1 MSGTDPS
8 GRDDSSG
15 SESAKK
21 RLPLSASELSGF
33 SECQRL
39 TWLNLGA
46 ARGERKLP
54 GRNELER
61 WMLEYRGREHE
72 AKLLD
77 WYRSQGLQI
86 VELSSAPSSNEAAL
100 AEAAEATLNALR
112 SGVDLV
118 YQGTLRR
125 EGWVGRPDFLRKV
138 PGESWL
144 GDFRYEVVDAKLA
157 RHAQARAIL
166 QLCEYSEQL
175 GALQGCLPDRFWI
188 AIGGSSET
196 EQVRPPL
203 GFRLLDYVSYYR
215 RARRRFERFVAD
227 AHPAEPY
234 PEPVEHCDVCRW
246 WKQCEDRRR
255 ADDHISLVAG
265 NTRRQRDRLALAGV
279 VTMAQLARLEPQ
291 LEVEGVEAGPLW
303 RLREQ
308 ARLQVSAR
316 GGEQVLYELLPAPS
330 AGAPRTPSLEPG
342 TGLER
347 LPAPTPGDLFL
358 DLEGDAYAFGGGIEY
373 LFGLLELGE
382 PSLDWSRRT
391 APGAPRHHAH
401 WASTRAEEKRA
412 FEAVMRRIA
421 TGLNEFPELH
431 VYHFGQREV
440 DALRKLSCRHSSCE
454 ELVDRLLREHV
465 LVDLHAVVRQS
476 LRASVESY
484 SLKRLEPLYG
494 LTRATDPRRAALAM
508 QRYGFWLETGEAL
521 ADLEQE
527 RGTLARYNEDDC
539 RSAWQLR
546 DWLEQRRKDL
556 ERTTGRSV
564 PRPTL
569 APEQPQSKSARNAES
584 AAVIEELQAG
594 LPVDAAEDTPEQRAR
609 RVLSHL
615 VGWHW
620 REQKSAWWEY
630 FRVKELPPTER
641 LEDRQVLAGLSAPEE
656 LGTIDRSCKLRY
668 RFPEQE
674 HAIRRG
680 KALDPDTDKDVE
692 VLAVGAA
699 HVDVKRGK
707 ASKQP
712 HPRALAPGRPVKT
725 DHQEQRLLE
734 IARSVAREG
743 FAADEFASA
752 RALLLRAAPRCG
764 QAAGAH
770 LLEPREDT
778 VSGVVRLALA
788 LQPGVLA
795 VQGPPGSGKTHRA
808 AEAIVALI
816 RAGKRVGITANS
828 HQVIQSLLR
837 KCCERAQRDG
847 TPIQA
852 LHVRRSEETNALEEQ
867 AEAAPFAQHEEYA
880 PAIAG
885 LRDGSLQL
893 VGATSFGWA
902 REEFRGAL
910 DVLVVDEAAQ
920 ISLAN
925 VIAVSSAAPRMIL
938 FGDPAQLEQPQRGVH
953 PPGADVSALEYP
965 HGDALTMPP
974 QLGVF
979 LAETRRLHPK
989 VCEFTSRV
997 FYESRLQALTGLE
1010 QQAIVRRAGAAPP
1023 TGWEAQLQGSGLRFI
1038 PVAHRGNTQRADEE
1052 VEAVA
1057 EAVGKLLG
1065 GDWEFSDKAGQ
1076 RQRLQ
1081 PRHLLVVAPYN
1092 AQVAALRRRLEA
1104 FSSTD
1109 GGHVQIG
1116 TVDKFQ
1122 GREAPVVIYSMA
1134 SSSAADAPRGFEFL
1148 YSLNRLNVATS
1159 RAQALV
1165 ILVASPALLTAQGR
1179 TDRQLRLVNALC
1191 SYLELVEGAPE
1202 I

>member
-1 MSGTDPS
+1 MGF
-8 GRDDSSG
+8 GNDSSG
-15 SESAKK
+15 GDSGKAHRRS
-21 RLPLSASELSGF
+21 LSASELSGF
-33 SECQRL
+33 FECQRL
-39 TWLNLGA
+39 AWLNSSA
-46 ARGERKLP
+46 ARGEREMP

-61 WMLEYRGREHE
+61 WMLEYRGHKHE
-72 AKLLD
+72 AKLLER
-77 WYRSQGLQI
+77 YRNQGLEI
-86 VELSSAPSSNEAAL
+86 IELSPAPSSSEGAL
-100 AEAAEATLNALR
+100 AQAAAATLQALR
-112 SGVDLV
+112 SGADLV
-118 YQGTLRR
+118 YQGTLRL
-125 EGWVGRPDFLRKV
+125 GDWVGRPDFLKKA
-138 PGESWL
+138 PGESAL
-144 GDFRYEVVDAKLA
+144 GDFHYEVVDAKLA
-157 RHAQARAIL
+157 RHAQARAII

-175 GALQGCLPDRFWI
+175 GALQGTLPERFWI
-188 AIGGSSET
+188 AIGGSTET
-196 EQVRPPL
+196 EQVRAPL
-203 GFRLLDYVSYYR
+203 EFRLLDYVSYYR
-215 RARRRFERFVAD
+215 RARQRFERFVA
-227 AHPAEPY
+227 AENPAEPY

-246 WKQCEDRRR
+246 WKQCEERRR
-255 ADDHISLVAG
+255 SDDHISLVAG

-279 VTMAQLARLEPQ
+279 VTATELARLEP
-291 LEVEGVEAGPLW
+291 ECKVDGIDSAPLW

-308 ARLQVSAR
+308 ARLQVAAR

-330 AGAPRTPSLEPG
+330 AGASRSPSVESG

-347 LPAPTPGDLFL
+347 LPLPTPGDLFL

-373 LFGLLELGE
+373 LFGLLELGQ

-391 APGAPRHHAH
+391 APGAPRYHAH

-412 FEAVMRRIA
+412 FEAVIRRIA

-440 DALRKLSCRHSSCE
+440 DALRKLSCRHSSSE

-521 ADLEQE
+521 SDLEQE
-527 RGTLARYNEDDC
+527 RATLARYNEDDC

-546 DWLEQRRKDL
+546 DWLERRREDL
-556 ERTTGRSV
+556 ERQTGRAV
-564 PRPTL
+564 PRPVL
-569 APEQPQSKSARNAES
+569 AAAEQQESKSTRNAES
-584 AAVIEELQAG
+584 AAVVEELQAG
-594 LPVDAAEDTPEQRAR
+594 LPLDASEDTNEQRGR
-609 RVLSHL
+609 RVLAQL

-630 FRVKELPPTER
+630 FRVKELPPVER

-656 LGTIDRSCKLRY
+656 LGTVDRSYKYRY
-668 RFPEQE
+668 HFPEQE

-680 KALDPDTDKDVE
+680 KALDPDTDKEIE
-692 VLAVGAA
+692 VLAVGAS

-707 ASKQP
+707 TSKQP
-712 HPRALAPGRPVKT
+712 HPQALAPGRPVKT

-734 IARSVAREG
+734 IARSVARHG
-743 FAADEFASA
+743 FAADEFPSA

-764 QAAGAH
+764 QAPGAE
-770 LLEPREDT
+770 LLAASEDT
-778 VSGVVRLALA
+778 VAGVVRLALG

-808 AEAIVALI
+808 AQAILALI

-828 HQVIQSLLR
+828 HQVIQGLLR
-837 KCCERAQRDG
+837 KCCERAQSDG
-847 TPIQA
+847 QPIRA
-852 LHVRRSEETNALEEQ
+852 LHVRRSEETNALEDVTE
-867 AEAAPFAQHEEYA
+867 EPLFAQHKEYA
-880 PAIAG
+880 PAAAG

-925 VIAVSSAAPRMIL
+925 VLAVSSAAPRLIL

-953 PPGADVSALEYP
+953 PPGADVSALEYLL
-965 HGDALTMPP
+965 GDALTMPP
-974 QLGVF
+974 ELGVF

-989 VCEFTSRV
+989 VCAFTSRV
-997 FYESRLQALTGLE
+997 FYESRLHALPGLE
-1010 QQAIVRRAGAAPP
+1010 AQAIVRSAGAVPP
-1023 TGWEAQLQGSGLRFI
+1023 QGLEAQLQGSGLRFI
-1038 PVAHRGNTQRADEE
+1038 PVPHHGNTQRADEE
-1052 VEAVA
+1052 VEVVA
-1057 EAVGKLLG
+1057 EVVGKLLG
-1065 GDWEFSDKAGQ
+1065 GDWEFSDKTGQ
-1076 RQRLQ
+1076 RQRLL
-1081 PRHLLVVAPYN
+1081 PRHVLVVAPYN
-1092 AQVAALRRRLEA
+1092 AQVAALRRRLEEFGRA
-1104 FSSTD
+1104 DSA
-1109 GGHVQIG
+1109 GHVQVG

-1134 SSSAADAPRGFEFL
+1134 SSTASDAPRGFEFL

-1165 ILVASPALLTAQGR
+1165 ILVASPELLTAPAR
-1179 TDRQLRLVNALC
+1179 NDRQLKLVNALC
-1191 SYLELVEGAPE
+1191 SYLELVEGVPST
-1202 I
+1202 

>member
-1 MSGTDPS
+1 MGT
-8 GRDDSSG
+8 RQ
-15 SESAKK
+15 
-21 RLPLSASELSGF
+21 RRPLSATELSGF
-33 SECQRL
+33 FECRRL
-39 TWLNLGA
+39 TWLNASA
-46 ARGERKLP
+46 ARGERQIP

-61 WMLEYRGREHE
+61 WMLEYRGHKHE
-72 AKLLD
+72 AKLLA

-86 VELSSAPSSNEAAL
+86 VELSPAPTSSEGAL
-100 AEAAEATLNALR
+100 AQAAEATLQALR
-112 SGVDLV
+112 SGADLV
-118 YQGTLRR
+118 YQGTLRL
-125 EGWVGRPDFLRKV
+125 GDWVGRPDFLRKT
-138 PGESWL
+138 PGKSEL
-144 GDFRYEVVDAKLA
+144 GDFHYEVVDAKLA
-157 RHAQARAIL
+157 RHAQARAII

-175 GALQGCLPDRFWI
+175 GALQGRLPDRFWI
-188 AIGGSSET
+188 AIGGSTET
-196 EQVRPPL
+196 EQLRAPL
-203 GFRLLDYVSYYR
+203 EFRLFDYVSYYR
-215 RARRRFERFVAD
+215 RARRRFERFVGEE
-227 AHPAEPY
+227 HPAEPY

-265 NTRRQRDRLALAGV
+265 NTRRQRDRLAIAGV
-279 VTMAQLARLEPQ
+279 ATAAELARLEP
-291 LEVEGVEAGPLW
+291 ERKVDGIDAAPLW

-308 ARLQVSAR
+308 ARLQVAAR

-330 AGAPRTPSLEPG
+330 AGAARTPSWEAG

-347 LPAPTPGDLFL
+347 LPLPTPGDLFL

-391 APGAPRHHAH
+391 APGTPRYHAH

-412 FEAVMRRIA
+412 FEAVIRRIA
-421 TGLNEFPELH
+421 TGLNEFPQLH

-440 DALRKLSCRHSSCE
+440 DALRKLSCRHSSSE
-454 ELVDRLLREHV
+454 EMVDRLLREHV
-465 LVDLHAVVRQS
+465 LVDLHAIVRQS

-521 ADLEQE
+521 GELEQE
-527 RGTLARYNEDDC
+527 RATLARYNEDDC

-556 ERTTGRSV
+556 EGMGRSV
-564 PRPTL
+564 PRPVL
-569 APEQPQSKSARNAES
+569 AAAEQQESKSTRNAES
-584 AAVIEELQAG
+584 AAVVEELQAG
-594 LPVDAAEDTPEQRAR
+594 LPVDPAEDTDEQRGR
-609 RVLSHL
+609 RVLAHL

-630 FRVKELPPTER
+630 FRVKELPPIER
-641 LEDRQVLAGLSAPEE
+641 LEDRQVLAGLSAPEQ
-656 LGTIDRSCKLRY
+656 LGTVDRSYKFRY
-668 RFPEQE
+668 HFPEQE

-680 KALDPDTDKDVE
+680 RALDPDTDKEVE
-692 VLAVGAA
+692 VLAVGAS

-707 ASKQP
+707 TSKQP
-712 HPRALAPGRPVKT
+712 HPGALAPGRPVKT

-734 IARSVAREG
+734 IARSVARHG
-743 FAADEFASA
+743 FASDDFPSA

-764 QAAGAH
+764 QAAGAE
-770 LLEPREDT
+770 LLEPSEDT
-778 VSGVVRLALA
+778 VAGVVRLALR
-788 LQPGVLA
+788 LEPGVLA

-808 AEAIVALI
+808 AEAILALV

-828 HQVIQSLLR
+828 HQVIQGLLR
-837 KCCERAQRDG
+837 KCCERAQSEGR
-847 TPIQA
+847 PIQA
-852 LHVRRSEETNALEEQ
+852 LHVRRSEESNAVEDETEE
-867 AEAAPFAQHEEYA
+867 PLFAQHKEYA
-880 PAIAG
+880 PAAAG

-902 REEFRGAL
+902 REEFRGSL

-925 VIAVSSAAPRMIL
+925 VIAVSSAAPRLIL

-953 PPGADVSALEYP
+953 PPGADVSALEYLL
-965 HGDALTMPP
+965 GDALTMPP
-974 QLGVF
+974 ELGVF

-989 VCEFTSRV
+989 VCAFTSRV
-997 FYESRLQALTGLE
+997 FYENRLRPLPGLE
-1010 QQAIVRRAGAAPP
+1010 AQEIVRRADAAPP
-1023 TGWEAQLQGSGLRFI
+1023 RGVEAQLQGSGLRFI
-1038 PVAHRGNTQRADEE
+1038 PVPHRGNTQRADEE
-1052 VEAVA
+1052 VEVVA
-1057 EAVGKLLG
+1057 EVVGKLLG
-1065 GDWEFSDKAGQ
+1065 GDYEFSDKAGQ
-1076 RQRLQ
+1076 RQRLH
-1081 PRHLLVVAPYN
+1081 PRQVLVVAPYN
-1092 AQVAALRRRLEA
+1092 AQVAALRRRLEVFGGA
-1104 FSSTD
+1104 D
-1109 GGHVQIG
+1109 GKGQAVSAGAPRTPVEVG
-1116 TVDKFQ
+1116 TVDRFQ

-1134 SSSAADAPRGFEFL
+1134 SSSASDAPRGFEFL

-1165 ILVASPALLTAQGR
+1165 ILVASPDLLTAQAR
-1179 TDRQLRLVNALC
+1179 SDRQLKLVNALC

-1202 I
+1202 T

>member
-1 MSGTDPS
+1 MGLRS
-8 GRDDSSG
+8 DSSG
-15 SESAKK
+15 GESGGRESGGGR
-21 RLPLSASELSGF
+21 RLPLSATELSGF
-33 SECQRL
+33 FECQHL

-46 ARGERKLP
+46 ARGERKMP

-61 WMLEYRGREHE
+61 WMLEYRGHKHE

-77 WYRSQGLQI
+77 WYRQQGLQI
-86 VELSSAPSSNEAAL
+86 VELSPAPSSSEGAL
-100 AEAAEATLNALR
+100 AQAAEATLQALQ
-112 SGVDLV
+112 SGADLV
-118 YQGTLRR
+118 YQGTLRL
-125 EGWVGRPDFLRKV
+125 GDWVGRPDFLKRA
-138 PGESWL
+138 PGASAFGEYH
-144 GDFRYEVVDAKLA
+144 YEVVDAKLA
-157 RHAQARAIL
+157 RHAQARAII

-175 GALQGCLPDRFWI
+175 GALQRRQPNSFWI
-188 AIGGSSET
+188 AIGGSTET
-196 EQVRPPL
+196 EQVRAPL
-203 GFRLLDYVSYYR
+203 EFRLLDYVSYYR

-227 AHPAEPY
+227 ANPEEPY

-255 ADDHISLVAG
+255 ADDHVSLVAG

-279 VTMAQLARLEPQ
+279 ATATQLAGLEP
-291 LEVEGVEAGPLW
+291 ERKVAGIEAAPLW

-308 ARLQVSAR
+308 ARLQVAAR
-316 GGEQVLYELLPAPS
+316 GGDQVLYELLPEP
-330 AGAPRTPSLEPG
+330 EPG
-342 TGLER
+342 TGLQR
-347 LPAPTPGDLFL
+347 LPLPTPGDLFL

-391 APGAPRHHAH
+391 APGAPRYHAH

-412 FEAVMRRIA
+412 FEAVIRRIA

-440 DALRKLSCRHSSCE
+440 DALRKLSCRHSSSE
-454 ELVDRLLREHV
+454 EMVDRLLREHV
-465 LVDLHAVVRQS
+465 LVDLHAVVRQG

-521 ADLEQE
+521 SDLEQE
-527 RGTLARYNEDDC
+527 RAALARYNEDDC

-556 ERTTGRSV
+556 ERQSGRAV
-564 PRPTL
+564 PRPSL
-569 APEQPQSKSARNAES
+569 AAAEPQESKSTRNAES
-584 AAVIEELQAG
+584 AALVEELQAG
-594 LPVDAAEDTPEQRAR
+594 LPVDAAEDTDEQRAR

-630 FRVKELPPTER
+630 FRVKELPPSDR
-641 LEDRQVLAGLSAPEE
+641 LEDRQVIAGLSVPEE
-656 LGTIDRSCKLRY
+656 LGTVDRSYKFRY
-668 RFPEQE
+668 HFPEQE

-680 KALDPDTDKDVE
+680 KALDPDTDKEVE
-692 VLAVGAA
+692 VLAVGAS
-699 HVDVKRGK
+699 HLDVKRGK
-707 ASKQP
+707 TSKQP

-734 IARSVAREG
+734 IARSVARHG
-743 FAADEFASA
+743 VAAEEFPSA
-752 RALLLRAAPRCG
+752 RALLLRMPPRCG
-764 QAAGAH
+764 QAAGAA
-770 LLEPREDT
+770 LLEPDEDT
-778 VSGVVRLALA
+778 VAGVVRLVLA

-828 HQVIQSLLR
+828 HQVIQGLLR

-847 TPIQA
+847 KPIRA
-852 LHVRRSEETNALEEQ
+852 LHVRRSEETHALDDEAEE
-867 AEAAPFAQHEEYA
+867 ALFEQHKEYA
-880 PAIAG
+880 PAVAG
-885 LRDGSLQL
+885 LGDGSLQL

-925 VIAVSSAAPRMIL
+925 VIAVSSAAARLIL

-953 PPGADVSALEYP
+953 PPGADVSALEYLL
-965 HGDALTMPP
+965 GDALTMPP
-974 QLGVF
+974 ALGVF

-997 FYESRLQALTGLE
+997 FYESRLHALPGLE
-1010 QQAIVRRAGAAPP
+1010 AQAIVRCTRLEGGAAPL
-1023 TGWEAQLQGSGLRFI
+1023 EGSGLRFI
-1038 PVAHRGNTQRADEE
+1038 SVPHRGNTQRADEE
-1052 VEAVA
+1052 VEVVA
-1057 EAVGKLLG
+1057 EVVGKLLG
-1065 GDWEFSDKAGQ
+1065 GDYEFSDKAGQ
-1076 RQRLQ
+1076 RQRLL
-1081 PRHLLVVAPYN
+1081 PRHVLVVAPYN
-1092 AQVAALRRRLEA
+1092 AQVAALRRRLEE
-1104 FSSTD
+1104 FGSGD
-1109 GGHVQIG
+1109 GGGQVQVG

-1122 GREAPVVIYSMA
+1122 GREAPVVIYSMT
-1134 SSSAADAPRGFEFL
+1134 SSSASDAPRGFEFL

-1165 ILVASPALLTAQGR
+1165 ILVASPELLTAQGR
-1179 TDRQLRLVNALC
+1179 NDRQLRLVNALC
-1191 SYLELVEGAPE
+1191 SYLELVEGTAE
-1202 I
+1202 T